1 MNVGFIG
8 LGNLGLPLA
17 VNTVRCGHRTK
28 GFDIH
33 PERLEAFLDHGG
45 AAAGSI
51 AEAAEFGEV
60 VVTVLPDAPDVE
72 TVALGRDG
80 ILDSLAGD
88 SVYVDMSTID
98 PHTTRRVGSEFAERG
113 MEMIDAP
120 VARTLK
126 MAWEGKSLLML
137 GGNPAA
143 IERAR
148 PVLNAVSELSIYCG
162 PLGNGSATKL
172 TNNFLANGI
181 LAVAVEALGIGL
193 KSGLSLETILETV
206 RKTGTFNNMMLE
218 TLPCAC
224 LPGRIRSGV
233 SKRTRP
239 QGSAAC
245 MQPRGFW
252 RSTTAFRA
260 PAGTATLEILSE
272 LVASPSGSRLFL
284 PFSSTARGSGR
295 VRRRRLTGSHD

>member
-206 RKTGTFNNMMLE
+206 RKTGTFNKMMLE
-218 TLPCAC
+218 TLPAH
-224 LPGRIRSGV
+224 
-233 SKRTRP
+233 
-239 QGSAAC
+239 
-245 MQPRGFW
+245 
-252 RSTTAFRA
+252 AFRGEFEPGFRSVLAHKDQRLACSLADSCGLHA
-260 PAGTATLEILSE
+260 PVGAVTLEVLSE
-272 LVASPSGSRLFL
+272 LVAAHPDLDLSAMLKHREDQAGFV
-284 PFSSTARGSGR
+284 A
-295 VRRRRLTGSHD
+295 RLTGSP